1 MQTGQARQ
9 RERPGN
15 IMSSKYVQVYNTLKK
30 QIEGG
35 EFSIGEAL
43 LPEGELQS
51 QFRVSRDTIRKSL
64 GMLENEG
71 YIQKARGK
79 AAVVV
84 ERGKGNF
91 PFAEILSFKELD
103 TQLKRKTE
111 TEVENLEIL
120 SDPALIMRLFEDDEE
135 KEIYDLLRVRRI
147 GGERVIVDQ
156 DYFKRSVV
164 KNLPLRACRDSV
176 YEYLEGELGLE
187 IGYAAKEIVVEETTE
202 LDRKYMDLKQYG
214 LVVVVRSYTY
224 TIDNRLF
231 QYTESRHRPDQF
243 KFVEIAQRKRHK
255 II

>member
-1 MQTGQARQ
+1 
-9 RERPGN
+9 
-15 IMSSKYVQVYNTLKK
+15 MSSKYVQVYNTLKK

-43 LPEGELQS
+43 PPEGELQI
-51 QFRVSRDTIRKSL
+51 QFGVSRDTIRKSL
-64 GMLENEG
+64 GMLENQG

-84 ERGKGNF
+84 ERGEGNF
-91 PFAEILSFKELD
+91 PFAEILSFKELN
-103 TQLKRKTE
+103 TQLKRRTQ

-120 SDPALIMRLFEDDEE
+120 SDPALIMKIFEDDEE

-147 GGERVIVDQ
+147 GGERVIVDH

-176 YEYLEGELGLE
+176 YEYLEGEMGLE
-187 IGYAAKEIVVEETTE
+187 IGYAAKEIVVEEAGE

-214 LVVVVRSYTY
+214 LVVVVKSYTY
-224 TIDNRLF
+224 TKDNCLF

-243 KFVEIAQRKRHK
+243 RFVEVAQRKK
-255 II
+255 